1 MSMSLRF
8 VALKCKRNAIQPNGV
23 SSVNTTSYI
32 FVSGAKSSDVEIFI
46 GGASTHIGAWSEGW
60 CRRWESNPHGG

>member
-23 SSVNTTSYI
+23 SSVITTSYI
-32 FVSGAKSSDVEIFI
+32 FVSGIKSAEGEIFI
-46 GGASTHIGAWSEGW
+46 GAASAHIGA
-60 CRRWESNPHGG
+60 